1 MGCLLDLEHGVVSFS
16 KNGRSLGT
24 AFKLS
29 DRLPKDQPLF
39 PAVCLKNAELHL
51 NFGQQPFLHQPRQAS
66 GAAVAPR
73 EWTSS
78 GALMRVI
85 LLACSQGVDHKFL
98 CLFAVHSKLN
108 IV

>member
-1 MGCLLDLEHGVVSFS
+1 MKATSLHQGDVVGCLLDLERGEVSFS
-16 KNGRSLGT
+16 KNGISLGT
-24 AFKLS
+24 AFKLAN
-29 DRLPKDQPLF
+29 RLPNNQPLF

-78 GALMRVI
+78 GI
-85 LLACSQGVDHKFL
+85 LIS
-98 CLFAVHSKLN
+98 LFDSLQSWCGC
-108 IV
+108 